1 VQAALASA
9 GTFTVGSALPL
20 VVVFLVPVANL
31 GWAVSGSS
39 LGMLALLGALAAY
52 AGGAPVLRSVTR
64 VVFWGAFAMAL
75 TAAVGAWVGRIG

>member
-1 VQAALASA
+1 
-9 GTFTVGSALPL
+9 
-20 VVVFLVPVANL
+20 
-31 GWAVSGSS
+31 
-39 LGMLALLGALAAY
+39 MLALLGALAAY